1 MSGALLP
8 GRALVAGATLLAC
21 GLLAAAPSLAGA
33 DVRSV
38 EAVGAVPLDP
48 RDPPRR
54 PPRDLAVQR
63 ALAEAVQRVALEELP
78 GFDPVEGEV
87 ELWAALG
94 KEPLDYANRFRIVED
109 RGERPAL
116 FSEIPG
122 ISTEYVVLVEVQV
135 DAARVRQRLRERGL
149 LVAPDRWGGRRPVRV
164 VLEDVGTWASYRAV
178 RTLLEEVGA
187 RSATPVEMEQGRA
200 VLDVEGDRTPDELV
214 AALMG
219 AAPPNLRLV
228 PLGIEDDTVRLR
240 ARFLDTPAAPS
251 PERSSRASRN

>member
-1 MSGALLP
+1 MGIATAFRAAWLP
-8 GRALVAGATLLAC
+8 AIGTV
-21 GLLAAAPSLAGA
+21 LLAALLAPPAGA
-33 DVRSV
+33 EVRSV

-48 RDPPRR
+48 NDPPRR

-63 ALAEAVQRVALEELP
+63 ALAEAVQRVALDELP
-78 GFDPVEGEV
+78 EFDPVEGEV
-87 ELWAALG
+87 RLWAALG
-94 KEPLDYANRFRIVED
+94 KDPLDYAQRFRILED

-116 FSEIPG
+116 FTEIPG
-122 ISTEYVVLVEVQV
+122 VSTEYVVLVEVQV
-135 DAARVRQRLRERGL
+135 DAELVRRRLRDRGL
-149 LVAPDRWGGRRPVRV
+149 LTPTEWGARRPVRV

-187 RSATPVEMEQGRA
+187 RTALPVEMEQGRA

-214 AALMG
+214 AALMR

-228 PLGIEDDTVRLR
+228 PLGVDDETVRLR
-240 ARFLDTPAAPS
+240 ARFLDTPAAQN